1 MITVNPHA
9 HNRAIERFAIMPKQ
23 ANRWINER
31 LEESTYLDTQDDGR
45 LRFIHP
51 TEPVIIV
58 TSPEKDLIITVM
70 EVPAEKVS
78 VKTEFLDGMIAV
90 LEREYD
96 KMKLTYRRKAR
107 NMEAQIAQSV
117 KERGETL
124 IKRARVYNPDT
135 QSILQKQADEIAARI
150 DELEEQYKEMRRE
163 YELSSLKVRGFLR
176 TASGEPR

>member
-9 HNRAIERFAIMPKQ
+9 YKRAIQRFAVMPKE

-51 TEPVIIV
+51 TEPIIIV
-58 TSPEKDLIITVM
+58 TSAEKDLIITVM
-70 EVPAEKVS
+70 EVSTEKVS

-124 IKRARVYNPDT
+124 IKRARVYNPET
-135 QSILQKQADEIAARI
+135 QSILQKQADDIAARI
-150 DELEEQYKEMRRE
+150 DELEEQYKEMQRE
-163 YELSSLKVRGFLR
+163 YEISSLKVRGFLR
-176 TASGEPR
+176 TASGERR